1 MSNKEIREGWEPEA
15 IRKRIAETKSWD
27 EVYII
32 VDYLIRMND
41 ILERQSKKMQ
51 DMVDEHLAATKE
63 YLDRTS
69 G

>member
-1 MSNKEIREGWEPEA
+1 MSNKEIRERWEPEA

>member
-1 MSNKEIREGWEPEA
+1 MSNEDIRKRWEPEE

-51 DMVDEHLAATKE
+51 DMVDEHLAATKA

-69 G
+69 D

>member
-1 MSNKEIREGWEPEA
+1 MSNEE

-32 VDYLIRMND
+32 VDYLIKMND
-41 ILERQSKKMQ
+41 LLEKHSKKMQ
-51 DMVDEHLAATKE
+51 DMVDEHLAATKA